1 MQVVI
6 KIVINAVALVV
17 SAFIVPN
24 FEIRTGAGL
33 TGYIYIALVAII
45 FGLVNSYI
53 KPIATLVSLP
63 LNLFALGLVGFI
75 VNAAML
81 LLTTFAVS
89 VLHPDTPYIMKLGE
103 FPPGLGVN
111 AIVAAVLGSIVISIV
126 STVLSLVL
134 PD

>member
-1 MQVVI
+1 MSVVI
-6 KIVINAVALVV
+6 KIVINAIALVV
-17 SAFIVPN
+17 AALVVPKFN
-24 FEIRTGAGL
+24 LDFGSGTS
-33 TGYIYIALVAII
+33 GYIYVAVVAIV
-45 FGLVNSYI
+45 FGLVNTYI

-75 VNAAML
+75 VNVAML
-81 LLTTFAVS
+81 FLTVFVIGLLQS
-89 VLHPDTPYIMKLGE
+89 HPYILKLAD
-103 FPPGLGVN
+103 FPPNVSVN

>member
-1 MQVVI
+1 MSVVI
-6 KIVINAVALVV
+6 KIVINAIALVV
-17 SAFIVPN
+17 AALVVPKFN
-24 FEIRTGAGL
+24 LDFGSGTS
-33 TGYIYIALVAII
+33 GYIYVAVVAIV
-45 FGLVNSYI
+45 FGLVNTYV

-75 VNAAML
+75 VNVAML
-81 LLTTFAVS
+81 FLTVFVIGLLQS
-89 VLHPDTPYIMKLGE
+89 HPYILKLAD
-103 FPPGLGVN
+103 FPPNVSVN